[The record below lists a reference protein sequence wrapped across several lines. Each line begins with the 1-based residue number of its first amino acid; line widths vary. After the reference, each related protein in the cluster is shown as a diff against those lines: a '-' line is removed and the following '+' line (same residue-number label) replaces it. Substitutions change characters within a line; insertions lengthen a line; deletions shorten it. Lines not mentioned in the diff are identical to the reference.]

1 VNVLLL
7 ALLTSPQLTLA
18 VVARSGSPWVLVA
31 GAAALVALTVAVV
44 YLWNKLRAS
53 RTGGGRASSKDLL
66 VELCEAHD
74 LNRLERT
81 LIFQL
86 AATYEMPQP
95 AALFVDP
102 WTLEQ
107 AAAAPGPDAHRYGS
121 LRQKLFGLL
130 E

>member
-1 VNVLLL
+1 VTAFLGIPAQSPSCTLAAASRGRSEWVLI
-7 ALLTSPQLTLA
+7 ACAVA
-18 VVARSGSPWVLVA
+18 VVA
-31 GAAALVALTVAVV
+31 LTIAVF
-44 YLWNKLRAS
+44 YLWNTLRKTRRGPSGSS
-53 RTGGGRASSKDLL
+53 RDLFS
-66 VELCEAHD
+66 ELCEAHE

-81 LIFQL
+81 LIVQL

-107 AAAAPGPDAHRYGS
+107 AAASPGPEAHRYRA
-121 LRQKLFGLL
+121 LRQKLFGTL

>member
-1 VNVLLL
+1 VNVVLSEHVLNAQRVL
-7 ALLTSPQLTLA
+7 AVTTRAGSEWMLIVCAVVFVTLA
-18 VVARSGSPWVLVA
+18 IGVF
-31 GAAALVALTVAVV
+31 
-44 YLWNKLRAS
+44 YFWNNVRKS
-53 RTGGGRASSKDLL
+53 RTGSARGSKDLFA
-66 VELCEAHD
+66 ELCDAHD

-81 LIFQL
+81 LIAQL

-107 AAAAPGPDAHRYGS
+107 AASAPGAEAHRYGS
-121 LRQKLFGLL
+121 LRQKLFGSL